1 MDDMEDSGGDQ
12 QAISYIRS
20 QWVKR
25 QMKDRSADFTERSR
39 IRVFCGTWNVN
50 GKKCDP
56 AEPLAPW
63 TRAWAAAGDGGPP
76 ALAVFGFQEMVDLNA
91 ANAVVD
97 TKSAQRCVCVVPF
110 PTARPHS
117 PPLRPARAPA
127 PTSGRKSSKPPSTR
141 ARPSTCSWRKTTW
154 WE

>member
-97 TKSAQRCVCVVPF
+97 TKSAQRCVCVVSDRR
-110 PTARPHS
+110 PTLTPPPPRP
-117 PPLRPARAPA
+117 RPA